1 MGIPKKTKFLRDAEK
16 ISSNLS
22 HRNTILFNMGKYHAA
37 VAAGK
42 QRYENIDEAKN
53 RAANIKQHALK
64 NLSKY
69 LVEFESNHIKNG
81 GNVLWASNSHEA
93 LTHIKQILT
102 QHNVT
107 TVVKSKSMTTEE
119 IELNEE
125 LEKIGIASIETDL
138 GEYIVQ
144 LAGEKPYHIVTPAMH
159 KSKQDVADLFH
170 DKFGVS
176 KDLTAEELTAVAGK
190 NLRKKYIE
198 AGAGITGANF
208 IVPDLGGIAVSE
220 NEGNAIMSTAFPNIH
235 IAIVGIE
242 KVIPSYKDLALFWPH
257 LSQHGTGQAITV
269 YNSIFTGP
277 KKQDELHGPEH
288 MYVIL
293 LDNGRT
299 NLYENP
305 SIGIALSCIRC
316 GACLNA
322 CPIYTNVGGY
332 TYNTTYQG
340 PIGTVITPYLRYF
353 DDFVHLNS
361 ACSLCGKCSTV
372 CPVQI
377 PLHSLILH
385 NRQEAVRLKS
395 VSFWERLFIKLF
407 RIGASKHTRI
417 DSVGGGI
424 KNTFASL
431 LGSKVWGAKRTFPQF
446 AKKSFRS
453 QYLQKNKKS
462 SL

>member
-1 MGIPKKTKFLRDAEK
+1 
-16 ISSNLS
+16 
-22 HRNTILFNMGKYHAA
+22 
-37 VAAGK
+37 
-42 QRYENIDEAKN
+42 
-53 RAANIKQHALK
+53 
-64 NLSKY
+64 
-69 LVEFESNHIKNG
+69 
-81 GNVLWASNSHEA
+81 
-93 LTHIKQILT
+93 
-102 QHNVT
+102 
-107 TVVKSKSMTTEE
+107 
-119 IELNEE
+119 
-125 LEKIGIASIETDL
+125 
-138 GEYIVQ
+138 
-144 LAGEKPYHIVTPAMH
+144 MH

-176 KDLTAEELTAVAGK
+176 KDLTAEELTAVAGE

-316 GACLNA
+316 G
-322 CPIYTNVGGY
+322 P
-332 TYNTTYQG
+332 
-340 PIGTVITPYLRYF
+340 
-353 DDFVHLNS
+353 
-361 ACSLCGKCSTV
+361 
-372 CPVQI
+372 
-377 PLHSLILH
+377 
-385 NRQEAVRLKS
+385 
-395 VSFWERLFIKLF
+395 
-407 RIGASKHTRI
+407 
-417 DSVGGGI
+417 
-424 KNTFASL
+424 
-431 LGSKVWGAKRTFPQF
+431 
-446 AKKSFRS
+446 
-453 QYLQKNKKS
+453 
-462 SL
+462 

>member
-22 HRNTILFNMGKYHAA
+22 HRSTILFNMGKYHAA
-37 VAAGK
+37 VAAGNK
-42 QRYENIDEAKN
+42 RYANIDEAKN

-176 KDLTAEELTAVAGK
+176 KDLTAEELTAVAGE

-220 NEGNAIMSTAFPNIH
+220 NEGNAIMSTAFPN
-235 IAIVGIE
+235 
-242 KVIPSYKDLALFWPH
+242 
-257 LSQHGTGQAITV
+257 
-269 YNSIFTGP
+269 
-277 KKQDELHGPEH
+277 
-288 MYVIL
+288 
-293 LDNGRT
+293 
-299 NLYENP
+299 
-305 SIGIALSCIRC
+305 
-316 GACLNA
+316 
-322 CPIYTNVGGY
+322 
-332 TYNTTYQG
+332 
-340 PIGTVITPYLRYF
+340 
-353 DDFVHLNS
+353 
-361 ACSLCGKCSTV
+361 
-372 CPVQI
+372 
-377 PLHSLILH
+377 
-385 NRQEAVRLKS
+385 
-395 VSFWERLFIKLF
+395 
-407 RIGASKHTRI
+407 
-417 DSVGGGI
+417 
-424 KNTFASL
+424 
-431 LGSKVWGAKRTFPQF
+431 
-446 AKKSFRS
+446 
-453 QYLQKNKKS
+453 
-462 SL
+462 